1 MTDENYNI
9 AICQIMKSGRA
20 YQAIIDLTGYLK
32 NYNDNVN
39 TAISEYKSE
48 RKAVKKIC
56 NDPKST
62 QKEKLQAVMSM
73 IGEE

>member
-1 MTDENYNI
+1 MTSKEYSDAIFNI
-9 AICQIMKSGRA
+9 IKSGRGF
-20 YQAIIDLTGYLK
+20 QAIIDLTGYLK
-32 NYNDNVN
+32 TYNDNVN
-39 TAISEYKSE
+39 VAISEYKSE

-73 IGEE
+73 MGEY